1 MQERPASE
9 EGQLSVCPYCDSTI
23 VEGDAH
29 DCAEMGDNPTLS
41 VATPPKSIQGA
52 GDLKRAPLAES
63 TKATG
68 QPTPAAVA
76 VVPGAVAI
84 TSDRL
89 AGRSASAAGMPVFT
103 QPTRRASRTSN
114 PAIPASGAALPTT
127 NPGGAADEIH
137 GLIIDG
143 RYEVLE
149 KASQGGMGTVYKARH
164 ATLRN
169 LLAVKILR
177 KPKDEVS
184 RRRFLQEAQLLSQI
198 KHPNIVQVIDFGELP
213 DGKSYL
219 AMEFLSG
226 PTVSAAVRDGNMT
239 PLRACRI
246 AAQIARGMHH
256 VHEQG
261 IVHRDIKPDNILLVN
276 QDGTEDF
283 VKIIDFGI
291 AKDVRAVPSL
301 QASGQMRV
309 SAASIPMM
317 SESGPVS
324 EPDPDISLED
334 TPGQNLTQAGQLV
347 GTPLYMAPEQ
357 IRSGLHDAKGD
368 QYAVGCILYFMLTGQ
383 PVFTGKKA
391 DEIMSA
397 HVKQRVVPPRQ
408 RVPGLQISDAL
419 ESVVLR
425 ALAKDPAAR
434 FLSMRAL
441 EDELQA
447 CIEQMAP
454 GAASTGRTRLLRVAR
469 RFAPLWGTVALG
481 LIGLLLYVLRTHKG
495 SADEISQAELL
506 ALRGRALS
514 VLIKQATSMDQR
526 LKLGALRA
534 LGHSRDGSQR
544 ALLEKLLDDSDT
556 AVVAQAAEALG
567 LLGDPA
573 AAAVLL
579 SRSTR
584 SSDPAVRT
592 AIAVALER
600 LGEPRGTQLLYE
612 GLAGKDGELRLLSAL
627 LLCDRGNRTAV
638 ELLVSVLEKGQVGG
652 PIELSVLGCLA
663 RAGNEAAYK
672 ALLVRLQRSEPREA
686 QLKAAQQL
694 MPLGETR
701 AQALLERL
709 AGEPGRDQLLAARYL
724 ASTEH
729 AATAQVFRSVLN
741 DGKASST
748 ATILASEG
756 LGLSGRLLDVKVL
769 DQQLLRATD
778 EQVQLAAAEA
788 VVRLAAT
795 DVRLMSERSLLWARD
810 ALSSGSWAI
819 RQAGVATLS
828 DRQEA
833 EAGPL
838 IVSMLR
844 DPVSQVRKAAVRALA
859 RRNEASALAVLR
871 AQLADTDSAVRLES
885 LQALVRLAKRLI
897 DAGQRPSVEG
907 VSGWLREVAQKGSAS
922 EQVVAR
928 SGLLLLGDTTQKQ
941 VLRELATSSDEETRK
956 LLAEQPGADN
966 ELLSAMLGDA
976 SEAVRFV
983 AARRLAER
991 GEQGAKPVLRQMVSK
1006 GSSEAV
1012 TALVL
1017 LNRLGEKSDRPQLG
1031 VVEQAALPVEKRMQ
1045 LVESV
1050 QNLDPGIAL
1059 PLLMQAARDPEPLV
1073 RRLVVEVASDLP
1085 GTTLRSTPGIP
1096 VLRLLANDSDAAVR
1110 ARVWGILARLESAR
1124 DEAAA
1129 SASAPVKPP
1138 SKDAPPPSKEPPPP
1152 DKTKTE
1158 PTGEVPPAA
1167 GTATGQG
1174 KLAIEASPGTLI
1186 QIDDKPWQNATAI
1199 AFVLP
1204 AGKHVLRSLAGERT
1218 IEIVPTQT
1226 VTLKLPESESELLL
1240 RKGVDGLAASDYRR
1254 AQKLF
1259 DKAYGRCKTNK
1270 TLAIP
1275 CELLAFEGGY
1285 HLATSLEHGN
1295 RLPEAMAQY
1304 QKLLKSAPKGK
1315 GRLDRRSEIQS
1326 AVGRLSSQMGEVV
1339 VAGTKKGK
1347 CQQSSLWVL
1356 PGTHIVSVEGKSQ
1369 QVQVSA
1375 QQRIVVGSCR

>member
-1 MQERPASE
+1 MQERPASG

-29 DCAEMGDNPTLS
+29 DCAEMGDSPTLS
-41 VATPPKSIQGA
+41 VATPQKLIPVA
-52 GDLKRAPLAES
+52 GDLKRAPLEES

-68 QPTPAAVA
+68 LATPAAVA

-84 TSDRL
+84 TSERL
-89 AGRSASAAGMPVFT
+89 AGKPASAAGMPVLT
-103 QPTRRASRTSN
+103 QPTGVASRTSS
-114 PAIPASGAALPTT
+114 PAIPSSAAVLPTASHGAAT
-127 NPGGAADEIH
+127 DEIH

-276 QDGTEDF
+276 QDGNEDF

-301 QASGQMRV
+301 QVSGQMRV
-309 SAASIPMM
+309 SAASIPVVT
-317 SESGPVS
+317 ESGPVP

-397 HVKQRVVPPRQ
+397 HVKQKVVPPRQ
-408 RVPGLQISDAL
+408 RVSGLQISDAL

-425 ALAKDPAAR
+425 ALSKDPAAR

-447 CIEQMAP
+447 CIEQMNP
-454 GAASTGRTRLLRVAR
+454 SAASTGRARLLRAAR
-469 RFAPLWGTVALG
+469 RFAPLWGTVAIG

-506 ALRGRALS
+506 ALRGRALG
-514 VLIKQATSMDQR
+514 VLIKQATSSDQR

-544 ALLEKLLDDSDT
+544 ALLEKLLDESDP

-579 SRSTR
+579 SRSGR

-663 RAGNEAAYK
+663 RAGNEPAYK

-729 AATAQVFRSVLN
+729 SATAQVFRSVLS

-756 LGLSGRLLDVKVL
+756 LGLSGRLLDVRML
-769 DQQLLRATD
+769 DRQVGRGSD

-788 VVRLAAT
+788 IVRLAAS

-859 RRNEASALAVLR
+859 RRNEASALEVLR
-871 AQLADTDSAVRLES
+871 AQLSDTDSAVRLES

-897 DAGQRPSVEG
+897 DAGQRPAVDG
-907 VSGWLREVAQKGSAS
+907 VSGWLREVVLKGSAS

-928 SGLLLLGDTTQKQ
+928 SGLLLLGDTSQKP
-941 VLRELATSSDEETRK
+941 VLRELATASDEETRK
-956 LLAEQPGADN
+956 LLAEQPGVDN
-966 ELLSAMLGDA
+966 ELLSAMLGDK

-991 GEQGAKPVLRQMVSK
+991 GEQGAKSVLRQMVSK

-1017 LNRLGEKSDRPQLG
+1017 LNRLGEKSEQPQLG
-1031 VVEQAALPVEKRMQ
+1031 AVAQAALPVEKRMQ

-1050 QNLDPGIAL
+1050 QNLDPSIAL

-1085 GTTLRSTPGIP
+1085 GSTLRSTPGIP
-1096 VLRLLANDSDAAVR
+1096 VLRVLANDSDAAVR
-1110 ARVWGILARLESAR
+1110 ARVWGILARMETAR
-1124 DEAAA
+1124 DEAAQPTA
-1129 SASAPVKPP
+1129 AAVKLPSKDLPPP
-1138 SKDAPPPSKEPPPP
+1138 SKDPPTL

-1158 PTGEVPPAA
+1158 PTGEVPPAGGVA
-1167 GTATGQG
+1167 MGQG

-1186 QIDDKPWQNATAI
+1186 QIDDKPWQNATTTAV
-1199 AFVLP
+1199 VLS
-1204 AGKHVLRSLAGERT
+1204 AGKHVLRSLDGERT
-1218 IEIVPTQT
+1218 IEIVPSQT
-1226 VTLKLPESESELLL
+1226 VALKLPESESELLL
-1240 RKGVDGLAASDYRR
+1240 RKGVDSLAASDYRR

-1259 DKAYGRCKTNK
+1259 DKAHGQCKKNK
-1270 TLAIP
+1270 ALATP

-1285 HLATSLEHGN
+1285 HLATAFEHTN
-1295 RLPEAMAQY
+1295 RLPDAMSQY

-1326 AVGRLSSQMGEVV
+1326 AVDRLSLQMGEVV

-1375 QQRIVVGSCR
+1375 QQRLVVGSCK